1 MPARAVRHGSLLVA
15 LGFALAAGRADAQ
28 APTIDTG
35 LPNSPGTR
43 NSTMGPAPGS
53 GGGVF
58 SNAPGGGG
66 AILGGRPGVTTPHQV
81 PAAIST
87 PGSGGGPTDLQA
99 QINTPAPSPLLAS
112 STPLF
117 GTLDIPTGPEDEGPS
132 AGLTLDQA
140 IDTTLKNSL
149 DLKQKFYE
157 IPQAQADVLQ
167 AGLRAN
173 PIFYADGQLLQYY
186 ARKFNRA
193 APGGPSQY
201 DVNISYPL
209 DLSRKRQNRTQV
221 ATGAKKVLEAQYQD
235 AIRLKID
242 ELYGAYVTALGA
254 RQTVTYSRKS
264 IQGLENLA
272 SRTEQLYGKG
282 AVSLGD
288 LNQVKV
294 QLKTSR
300 LGLLDAEAA
309 LRKAKLDLGSVMNLP
324 RAEVEALDLRGSI
337 LDPLPGLPPTDQLA
351 NMAVQARPDVVAYK
365 LGVKRS
371 ESDVKLAKA
380 NRFNDVYVLVQPY
393 TFQDNTPYG
402 LKSAYSW
409 ALGATVPLPI
419 YNRNQGSIERARLNV
434 TQTQVQLA
442 DLERQVFVDVDKAV
456 NEYVVTRRQIDEI
469 RGDIVPIAR
478 QIRDERKRLYLGGE
492 ISGVDYINA
501 ELNFNQVVKQFL
513 DTAIRHRQSMLDLNT
528 AVGQRI
534 LP

>member
-1 MPARAVRHGSLLVA
+1 MPASAVRRGSLLA
-15 LGFALAAGRADAQ
+15 AIGLALAAGRADAQ
-28 APTIDTG
+28 APTIDSG
-35 LPNSPGTR
+35 LPSSPGTR
-43 NSTMGPAPGS
+43 NSAMGTPPGS

-58 SNAPGGGG
+58 SNIPGGGG
-66 AILGGRPGVTTPHQV
+66 AILGGRPGVTSPHQIPTTV
-81 PAAIST
+81 ST
-87 PGSGGGPTDLQA
+87 PGGGGGPTDLQA
-99 QINTPAPSPLLAS
+99 QINAPAPAPLQAS

-132 AGLTLDQA
+132 EGLTLDQA

-186 ARKFNRA
+186 ARKFNRS

-209 DLSRKRQNRTQV
+209 DLSQKRQNRTKV

-242 ELYGAYVTALGA
+242 DLYGAYVTALGA
-254 RQTVTYSRKS
+254 RQTVTYTRKS

-272 SRTEQLYGKG
+272 SRTGQLFGKG
-282 AVSLGD
+282 EVTLGD

-294 QLKTSR
+294 QLKTTR

-309 LRKAKLDLGSVMNLP
+309 YRKAKLDLISVMNLP
-324 RAEVEALDLRGSI
+324 RDAVESLDLRGSI
-337 LDPLPGLPPTDQLA
+337 LDPVPGLPPTDELA
-351 NMAVQARPDVVAYK
+351 RMAVQARPDVVAYR

-371 ESDVKLAKA
+371 EADVKLARA
-380 NRFNDVYVLVQPY
+380 NRYQDVYVLVQPY
-393 TFQDNTPYG
+393 TFQDNQPYG

-409 ALGATVPLPI
+409 ALGATVPLPV
-419 YNRNQGSIERARLNV
+419 YNRNQGAIERARLNV

-442 DLERQVFVDVDKAV
+442 DLERQVFIDVDKAV
-456 NEYVVTRRQIDEI
+456 NEYAVTRRQIDELQ
-469 RGDIVPIAR
+469 GDILPSAR
-478 QIRDERKRLYLGGE
+478 QIRDERKRLYLAGQ
-492 ISGVDYINA
+492 ISVIDYINA

-528 AVGQRI
+528 AIGQRV

>member
-1 MPARAVRHGSLLVA
+1 MMTRKIPRRFLLIA
-15 LGFALAAGRADAQ
+15 LICGLAAGRADAQ
-28 APTIDTG
+28 APTIDSG
-35 LPNSPGTR
+35 LPNAPGTR
-43 NSTMGPAPGS
+43 SSTMGPSPGS
-53 GGGVF
+53 GGGVL
-58 SNAPGGGG
+58 SNSPGSGG
-66 AILGGRPGVTTPHQV
+66 AILGGRPGVTTPHQI
-81 PAAIST
+81 PTAIST

-99 QINTPAPSPLLAS
+99 QINTPAPSPLLSS

-117 GTLDIPTGPEDEGPS
+117 GTLDIPTGPEDEGP
-132 AGLTLDQA
+132 ADGLTLDQA
-140 IDTTLKNSL
+140 IDTTLRNSL

-167 AGLRAN
+167 ASLRAN
-173 PIFYADGQLLQYY
+173 PIFYADGQLLQYDG
-186 ARKFNRA
+186 RKFNRA

-201 DVNISYPL
+201 DVNVSYPL

-221 ATGAKKVLEAQYQD
+221 ATQAKKVLESQYQD

-254 RQTVTYSRKS
+254 RQTVTYTRKS
-264 IQGLENLA
+264 VQGLENLA
-272 SRTEQLYGKG
+272 GRTEQLFGKG
-282 AVSLGD
+282 EVSLGD

-309 LRKAKLDLGSVMNLP
+309 FRRAKLDLISVLNLP
-324 RAEVEALDLRGSI
+324 RNAVDSLDLRGSI
-337 LDPLPGLPPTDQLA
+337 LDPMTGLPPAEQLA
-351 NMAVQARPDVVAYK
+351 QTAFQSRPDVVAFR
-365 LGVKRS
+365 LGIKRA
-371 ESDVKLAKA
+371 EGDVKLAKA

-393 TFQDNTPYG
+393 TFQDNSPYG

-419 YNRNQGSIERARLNV
+419 YNRNQGAIERARLNV
-434 TQTQVQLA
+434 TQTQIQLA
-442 DLERQVFVDVDKAV
+442 DLERQVFIDVDKAV
-456 NEYVVTRRQIDEI
+456 NEYAVTRRQVDEI
-469 RGDIVPIAR
+469 QGDILPAAR
-478 QIRDERKRLYLGGE
+478 QIRDEKKRLYLAGQVSV
-492 ISGVDYINA
+492 IDYINT

-528 AVGQRI
+528 AIGQRI